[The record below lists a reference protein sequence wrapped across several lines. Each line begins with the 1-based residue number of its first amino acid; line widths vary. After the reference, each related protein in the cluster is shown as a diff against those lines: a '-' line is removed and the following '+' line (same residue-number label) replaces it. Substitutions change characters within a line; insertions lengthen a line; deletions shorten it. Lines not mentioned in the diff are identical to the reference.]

1 MSEFVI
7 YNPAPEDTSRIE
19 LSPEILALCE
29 EMAKNTHEVWAKNRM
44 DQGWTYGPTR
54 NDEKKEHPCL
64 VPYEALPEKEKQ
76 YDRDTAM
83 ETLRLIIK
91 LGYEIKK

>member
-1 MSEFVI
+1 MSNNPI
-7 YNPAPEDTSRIE
+7 YNPSPEDTSRVE
-19 LSPEILALCE
+19 LPEEVLALCE
-29 EMAKNTHEVWAKNRM
+29 EMAKNTHEVWAQNRM
-44 DQGWTYGPTR
+44 EQGWTYGPVR

-64 VPYEALPEKEKQ
+64 VPYEELSEEEKQ

-83 ETLRLIIK
+83 ETLKLIVK